1 MQTTRKCKTT
11 VRREGDER
19 VREQHCV
26 TRTKKLE
33 ASESDTDTQPRG
45 KTSKEVKAAAARY
58 ALKRAQQRAAPPAPP
73 AAPPP
78 SSDQD
83 EERKRLVANMR
94 RLSKLYRDVEG
105 MEGPEVLKELTSNIT
120 NVFRK
125 DIVTLAARVKDPSW
139 AARVKLLRQT
149 AQRDQ
154 KTAVTIPIE
163 ERTRVVVS
171 QMKGMLERIV
181 LLLQQGIE
189 LAYGGGALWG

>member
-1 MQTTRKCKTT
+1 M
-11 VRREGDER
+11 
-19 VREQHCV
+19 REQHCV

-33 ASESDTDTQPRG
+33 AGESDAESQPRG
-45 KTSKEVKAAAARY
+45 KTSKESKAAAARY
-58 ALKRAQQRAAPPAPP
+58 ALRRAQQRAAPPAPAALK

-83 EERKRLVANMR
+83 EERKRIVANMR
-94 RLSKLYRDVEG
+94 RLSKLYRDMEG
-105 MEGPEVLKELTSNIT
+105 KEGPEVLKELTSNIT

-125 DIVTLAARVKDPSW
+125 DIVALAARVKDPSW
-139 AARVKLLRQT
+139 AARVKLLRQI

-154 KTAVTIPIE
+154 KTAVTIPME

-171 QMKGMLERIV
+171 QMKGMLERVV

>member
-78 SSDQD
+78 SSAQD

-94 RLSKLYRDVEG
+94 RLSKLYRDVEDK
-105 MEGPEVLKELTSNIT
+105 EGPEVMKELKSNIT
-120 NVFRK
+120 NVFRN
-125 DIVTLAARVKDPSW
+125 DIVTLATRVKDPSW
-139 AARVKLLRQT
+139 VARVKLVRQI
-149 AQRDQ
+149 AEREQ
-154 KTAVTIPIE
+154 KNAVTIPLE
-163 ERTRVVVS
+163 ERTRVVVNH
-171 QMKGMLERIV
+171 MKGMLERIV
-181 LLLQQGIE
+181 FLLQQGIE